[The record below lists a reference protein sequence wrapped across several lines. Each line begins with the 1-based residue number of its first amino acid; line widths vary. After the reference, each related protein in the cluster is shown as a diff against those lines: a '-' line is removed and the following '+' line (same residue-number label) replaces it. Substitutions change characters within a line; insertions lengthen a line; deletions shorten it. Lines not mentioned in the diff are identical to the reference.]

1 VAERILVVDDKP
13 QNHRL
18 IEAMLAPYGYAVLSA
33 SSGEEAVRVI
43 TSDPPDLILLDVVMP
58 GMTGYEVCRWVRAHD
73 PTRVLPIVMVTAN
86 PEQDKVAAIEAGADD
101 FIVEPFE
108 RHELLARVRSLLRIK
123 AYHDTIAAQ
132 AAELARLNRTLEDRV
147 AAQVS
152 EILALRGLGGTA
164 LFRREGEF
172 WTIAFEG
179 TAFRLRDTKGL
190 HHIAALLGAP
200 GRELHVLDL
209 VASQPGED
217 DGPRPPGG
225 DAGPIL
231 DPEAKAQ
238 YRARLEELE
247 DELHDAERSN
257 DRERAARAT
266 DEREALAH
274 ELAAAFGL
282 GGRDRKAASDTER
295 ARVNVTRAIKAALE
309 RIAEHSPALGRHL
322 DATLRTGQFCSY
334 EPDPRVAVR
343 WELS

>member
-1 VAERILVVDDKP
+1 MAERILVVDDKP

-18 IEAMLAPYGYAVLSA
+18 IEALLAPYGYAIASA
-33 SSGEEAVRVI
+33 ASGEEAIRIVA
-43 TSDPPDLILLDVVMP
+43 SDPPDLMLLDVVMP
-58 GMTGYEVCRWVRAHD
+58 GMSGYEVCRWVRAND

-86 PEQDKVAAIEAGADD
+86 PDQDKVAAIDAGADD
-101 FIVEPFE
+101 FVVEPFE

-123 AYHDTIAAQ
+123 SFNDTIAAQ

-152 EILALRGLGGTA
+152 EILGLRGLGDTA

-172 WTIAFEG
+172 WTVAFEG

-190 HHIAALLGAP
+190 HHIAALLRAP

-209 VASQPGED
+209 VAAQPAD
-217 DGPRPPGG
+217 DDSARPPGG
-225 DAGPIL
+225 DAGSIL

-238 YRARLEELE
+238 YRARLDELDEELR
-247 DELHDAERSN
+247 DAERAN

-266 DEREALAH
+266 DERDAVAH
-274 ELAAAFGL
+274 ELAAAVGL
-282 GGRDRKAASDTER
+282 GGRDRKAASDAER
-295 ARVNVTRAIKAALE
+295 ARVNVTRAIRAALD
-309 RIAEHSPALGRHL
+309 RIEEHSPALGRHL
-322 DATLRTGQFCSY
+322 AATLRTGQYCSY
-334 EPDPRVAVR
+334 VPDPRAVIR